1 VNWVPFYAAMVG
13 AAVAVMGLL
22 FVAVQLSA
30 DRLPADVRRGWESV
44 ASCTFHIFLTVFFLP
59 LWILIP
65 AFDAHGR
72 SLIVLIVS
80 VIGVWRVVRAS
91 LPICN
96 GALRIGG
103 NRWWQML
110 WYSVAPLVLYAL
122 MVSEV
127 AGAYLGQWQQ
137 STDEHIAILL
147 TVLFSLGLKNS
158 WNLFTE
164 VAFQARDSKG
174 RVR

>member
-1 VNWVPFYAAMVG
+1 
-13 AAVAVMGLL
+13 
-22 FVAVQLSA
+22 
-30 DRLPADVRRGWESV
+30 
-44 ASCTFHIFLTVFFLP
+44 
-59 LWILIP
+59 
-65 AFDAHGR
+65 
-72 SLIVLIVS
+72 
-80 VIGVWRVVRAS
+80 
-91 LPICN
+91 
-96 GALRIGG
+96 
-103 NRWWQML
+103 ML